1 MAEVPEGYR
10 RLEDSESEQ
19 SRGSWQPG
27 AAISSRL
34 STFGMWRRHRL
45 GGSDTRPPQ
54 RAPVKTRC
62 RKCMGLLYTDLVPR
76 E

>member
-10 RLEDSESEQ
+10 RLEDCESEQ

-34 STFGMWRRHRL
+34 STFGMWRRHWL
-45 GGSDTRPPQ
+45 GGAILDPSA
-54 RAPVKTRC
+54 RAGENRVSK
-62 RKCMGLLYTDLVPR
+62 MYGIVVY
-76 E
+76 